1 MRVWRICA
9 GRYAADTLTGRG
21 GLLTQGRWHTAGH
34 PVVYTSAS
42 LALAALEV
50 LVHVDRDLL
59 PEGLVQVEIDLP
71 GDVTTASIDAGS
83 LPGDWRLHPAPAALQ
98 AIGDEWLAGRSTLVL
113 TVPSAVIP
121 REANHLL
128 NPRHPDLTRVTIA
141 SVAPFSYDP
150 RLVR

>member
-9 GRYAADTLTGRG
+9 ERYAADTLAGRG
-21 GLLTQGRWHTAGH
+21 GLLTPGRWHTTGH

-71 GDVTTASIDAGS
+71 GDVTVATIGAGS
-83 LPGDWRLHPAPAALQ
+83 LPEDWRLHPAPAELQ

-113 TVPSAVIP
+113 RVPSAVIP
-121 REANHLL
+121 REANYLL
-128 NPRHPDLTRVTIA
+128 NPQHPELSRVTIA
-141 SVAPFSYDP
+141 SVALFSYDP